1 MKGRRHRE
9 VEEGF
14 EKFVLR
20 ADWQRERRLRC
31 CRGCCF
37 DKLTSIARGVKN
49 RCLKICYNYKIVARV
64 TEERYKNVRPLPP
77 ICYVN
82 VAGPV
87 VGACCGKRSGPARED
102 VVAKW
107 GPECRYEWLALVLLW
122 TTSRRVLSLFL
133 GVLVAGMRP

>member
-49 RCLKICYNYKIVARV
+49 RCLKICHNYKIVARV
-64 TEERYKNVRPLPP
+64 TEERYKNVRPPSPYFL
-77 ICYVN
+77 CE
-82 VAGPV
+82 
-87 VGACCGKRSGPARED
+87 CCGPGR
-102 VVAKW
+102 
-107 GPECRYEWLALVLLW
+107 
-122 TTSRRVLSLFL
+122 RRVLWEAVWT
-133 GVLVAGMRP
+133 GP